1 MYTQQRKRCSSFNP
15 NAKRDP
21 SRGQDDAERASFPP
35 GRQFVSFSL
44 YLFTPRF
51 SYLPSSSFSSSRERE
66 REREKERGW
75 CFFEGTTPLKL
86 ALSVSRGLRGDRRFL
101 LILLFNLR
109 EDAIFFLISSLTILG
124 DGEEGAMVRERRR
137 GLRGG
142 KDASVIDLSPVCVST
157 QLGNSIYRNDT
168 PPSLSRSIRC
178 FCEISTANGFNPN
191 ELRFRNLPPPCF
203 SKVKWFESKDQN
215 SKRLFSFLFLVEE
228 FIF

>member
-35 GRQFVSFSL
+35 G
-44 YLFTPRF
+44 
-51 SYLPSSSFSSSRERE
+51 
-66 REREKERGW
+66 
-75 CFFEGTTPLKL
+75 TTPLKL
-86 ALSVSRGLRGDRRFL
+86 ALSVSRGLRGNRRFL

-203 SKVKWFESKDQN
+203 SKVK
-215 SKRLFSFLFLVEE
+215 
-228 FIF
+228 